1 MIINNRVGQPYSVNG
16 KSVQPILDAPVGTVA
31 GSDAQAS
38 RDRVTLSGAATPLTY
53 SRQGVM
59 STAAFTAQEGLS
71 TTESSSSGSAAGPQS
86 GLTRIARDSLVAQR
100 LGVDKEK
107 LDKIAQAK
115 EEISNNPE
123 LSIKEKQ
130 RMLADLDKER
140 EALLQEAAERRKER
154 GDEEQQVNVQ
164 A

>member
-1 MIINNRVGQPYSVNG
+1 MIINNRVGQPNPLNGVSVPP
-16 KSVQPILDAPVGTVA
+16 VLDIPVGTVA

-38 RDRVTLSGAATPLTY
+38 RERVTLSGAATPLTY

-59 STAAFTAQEGLS
+59 STAAFTAQGGLS
-71 TTESSSSGSAAGPQS
+71 TTERSSSGSAAGPQS
-86 GLTRIARDSLVAQR
+86 GLTRIAMDSLLAQR

-115 EEISNNPE
+115 EDISNNPE

>member
-1 MIINNRVGQPYSVNG
+1 MIINNRVGQPNSLNGMSVPP
-16 KSVQPILDAPVGTVA
+16 VLDAPVGTVT

-38 RDRVTLSGAATPLTY
+38 QERVTLSGAATPLTY

-59 STAAFTAQEGLS
+59 STAAFAAQGGLATS
-71 TTESSSSGSAAGPQS
+71 GSSSSGSAAGQLG
-86 GLTRIARDSLVAQR
+86 GLTRIAMDSLLAQR

-107 LDKIAQAK
+107 LDKLAQAK
-115 EEISNNPE
+115 EEIANNPD
-123 LSIKEKQ
+123 LSIEEKQ
-130 RMLADLDKER
+130 KMLADLDKER

-154 GDEEQQVNVQ
+154 GEDEQQVNTL